1 MTTLTRE
8 QIIAAAD
15 LDYAEVN
22 VPEWGGTVRL
32 RAWDGATRDRFD
44 AMALQARER
53 GQQMPPQLRAWI
65 VAMSVC
71 NEHGELMFSE
81 SDVPTL
87 ARKSARAL
95 DRIVEAALRLN
106 GLTPDAIEA
115 AGKGFG
121 AAQSD

>member
-1 MTTLTRE
+1 MTLTRE
-8 QIIAAAD
+8 QIISAAD
-15 LDYAEVN
+15 LDYAEVD
-22 VPEWGGTVRL
+22 VPEWGGAVRL

-53 GQQMPPQLRAWI
+53 GQQMPHQLRAWI
-65 VAMSVC
+65 AAMSIC
-71 NEHGELMFSE
+71 DERGELMFS
-81 SDVPTL
+81 DADIAAL

-106 GLTPDAIEA
+106 GLTADALEA
-115 AGKGFG
+115 EKKGSG